1 VCSLSI
7 FVAGIVVIKTEYVIT
22 CPHLVETTLVAS
34 RANQQVYR
42 YMATG
47 QMAAGTCGTLG

>member
-1 VCSLSI
+1 LSI
-7 FVAGIVVIKTEYVIT
+7 FVVVIKTEYIIT

-42 YMATG
+42 YMARWPLG
-47 QMAAGTCGTLG
+47 HAALSDNYR